1 MEMEEGLVVRGRVEI
16 DMRRPFNSVKE
27 AVMLFG
33 EKVLAGE
40 VYAGQKL
47 KQTEIVLEREKNN
60 QYRTKVG
67 AIAAELKET
76 KQTLEKAKEE
86 DTCMAYYLASLKQE
100 LEETKSELKQ
110 LKSRREPAA
119 YHHLMKQSSPVDRE
133 IEEIKV
139 IENNPNNSMIN
150 HPEIEES
157 SDDEEDD
164 NDYSRLEKKRSVKFA
179 SPSSLTKVM
188 VEAHPKMQETSPAS
202 LKKKAQ
208 RKALIPSL
216 GGIFSRKKVG
226 QSLKTS
232 KSFK

>member
-1 MEMEEGLVVRGRVEI
+1 MEMEEGLVVRGNIEI
-16 DMRRPFNSVKE
+16 DMRRPFKSVKE

-40 VYAGQKL
+40 VYAGQQI
-47 KQTEIVLEREKNN
+47 KQAESFVDQSNVN

-67 AIAAELKET
+67 AIAAELEET

-110 LKSRREPAA
+110 LKSRKETFHP
-119 YHHLMKQSSPVDRE
+119 KQPSPVDKE
-133 IEEIKV
+133 IEEIKF
-139 IENNPNNSMIN
+139 IERAEVN

-157 SDDEEDD
+157 SDEDD
-164 NDYSRLEKKRSVKFA
+164 YLGFENNRSVKFA
-179 SPSSLTKVM
+179 SPPSLTKVM
-188 VEAHPKMQETSPAS
+188 IEAPKQQETSPSS

-208 RKALIPSL
+208 KKTLIPSL
-216 GGIFSRKKVG
+216 SGIFSRKKGG
-226 QSLKTS
+226 QSTRTP